1 MCRHMRFGGSSAGR
15 RAVRLTMSDV
25 SKRPW
30 AAMPDDLDIVIN
42 LQKVLVSQDGADTS
56 EIDAHIEAG
65 FVVSNVT
72 VLDVTPLYMTFYVR
86 LWRYQTAEEKQL
98 YPTGTITAR
107 SAMPASHPKGSI
119 DGVT

>member
-1 MCRHMRFGGSSAGR
+1 MI
-15 RAVRLTMSDV
+15 TDV

-65 FVVSNVT
+65 YVVSNVT

-86 LWRYQTAEEKQL
+86 LWRYETAEEKQL

-107 SAMPASHPKGSI
+107 SAMPASHPKRWSI
-119 DGVT
+119 GR